1 MGFGGRF
8 ICVKWLHLKF
18 QSSGWSLI
26 PTIPWFRFYLGLR
39 DCWSHLENKKMFY
52 RSLSLIANQKYRK
65 IPLQKVENRR
75 LTCLS
80 REASTRRLPRLMIK
94 SRVISVVGWGPA
106 SSGAKVNLRTIIRT
120 EFLMIQEGLKELLLN
135 LKRERIGMSN

>member
-1 MGFGGRF
+1 
-8 ICVKWLHLKF
+8 
-18 QSSGWSLI
+18 
-26 PTIPWFRFYLGLR
+26 
-39 DCWSHLENKKMFY
+39 
-52 RSLSLIANQKYRK
+52 
-65 IPLQKVENRR
+65 
-75 LTCLS
+75 
-80 REASTRRLPRLMIK
+80 MIK